1 MNQTSGGLALTHH
14 PDLKSEVVVQSN
26 CFPILFPSY
35 SNHPPVETSVPS
47 EVDEAAGIT
56 DMSLCSLISIWLR
69 LSIIS
74 VQPNQ
79 LPYVIQGDP
88 FTTTTPTLTYTDMSV
103 VSISKWSKVILKG
116 WGFILEWLYEGCSLK
131 ISDGSANWSSPLL
144 FCQHT
149 QKPVPFLKNQHIFW
163 S

>member
-14 PDLKSEVVVQSN
+14 PDLKSEVVGQSN
-26 CFPILFPSY
+26 CVPVLFPSY

-47 EVDEAAGIT
+47 EVDEAIGIT
-56 DMSLCSLISIWLR
+56 DMSLCSLISVWLR

-88 FTTTTPTLTYTDMSV
+88 FTTTTPTLTYTDVSV

-116 WGFILEWLYEGCSLK
+116 WGFILE
-131 ISDGSANWSSPLL
+131 
-144 FCQHT
+144 
-149 QKPVPFLKNQHIFW
+149 
-163 S
+163 